1 MVFGSASMIILAG
14 CIAISYLSF
23 NVWSYVGNL
32 SVAKQGQQE
41 YLSAQLEIEYLKLQ
55 DAIDDVED
63 GGQPYLDD
71 LRKRFDIFYSRTLP
85 LRRGS
90 GAGQF
95 NPDLMKLKVLLD
107 EQVPLIDGTD
117 EQLLAG
123 LDDLRRELDSVRTL
137 PRSIG
142 LDFISFVAQNSE
154 AERDRTVALIEVLI
168 VSVTAMIFIFMGL
181 IIGLLRQA
189 KSLHDA
195 TQAATNKDKRLGA
208 TLRGSLDGIVVT
220 DAEANI
226 IDFGHSAEDIFGHS
240 REDAIGKKFYD
251 LLLPPAE
258 RELFLEAMEHYR
270 QTGETT
276 FAERGRMQIKA
287 LHRDGHIFP
296 AEIGASIADRDAEA
310 EFFFVCYVRDIT
322 DQEGQKAE
330 LITSRDNAISNSR
343 ERSRFFAMM
352 SHEMR
357 TPLNGILSALQMLEG
372 SPLNKAQQSYLGA
385 ALTSGDI
392 LLSHINDVLAIERA
406 EDSQN
411 PEPSPCDIATLVESL
426 VATLQPFARDN
437 ETVIEL
443 EQSQTQDRWFMTEP
457 RGVEQIIV
465 NLLSNA
471 IKFTP
476 GGAVK
481 LAISYMPD
489 TGSLHLDVTDTGIG
503 IAEEDLHRIFEDFI
517 SLDSSYERRTN
528 GTGLGL
534 GIVQRFVNS
543 MGGQITCA
551 STLGEG
557 THFHVELPMVE
568 APPDQLPKHE
578 SQQPFESTQ
587 HKQHLLVVDDNEI
600 NRDLLG
606 AMLER
611 LGHEVS
617 YATGGQQAID
627 ISLIT
632 QFDAILM
639 DISMPEIS
647 GTQATRQI
655 RSRPGLNQNTHI
667 IAVTAHALPSER
679 EAFSAA
685 GMNGFLAKPINL
697 RELDRCLV
705 AHEVCASSQIPSD
718 QGADIPVLDDN
729 QLAELLEV
737 IGRDGYAARIEKLR
751 AQFVTE
757 LAALEAATSVRDIQA
772 HAHSMAGAC
781 GMLGA
786 KRLHRLLQTIEAACK
801 IGKADDAQRQIESV
815 PAAIEASLEAWDA
828 VLKS

>member
-330 LITSRDNAISNSR
+330 LITSRDNALSNSR

-357 TPLNGILSALQMLEG
+357 TPLNGILSALHG
-372 SPLNKAQQSYLGA
+372 SS
-385 ALTSGDI
+385 
-392 LLSHINDVLAIERA
+392 
-406 EDSQN
+406 
-411 PEPSPCDIATLVESL
+411 
-426 VATLQPFARDN
+426 
-437 ETVIEL
+437 
-443 EQSQTQDRWFMTEP
+443 
-457 RGVEQIIV
+457 
-465 NLLSNA
+465 
-471 IKFTP
+471 
-476 GGAVK
+476 
-481 LAISYMPD
+481 
-489 TGSLHLDVTDTGIG
+489 
-503 IAEEDLHRIFEDFI
+503 
-517 SLDSSYERRTN
+517 
-528 GTGLGL
+528 
-534 GIVQRFVNS
+534 
-543 MGGQITCA
+543 
-551 STLGEG
+551 
-557 THFHVELPMVE
+557 
-568 APPDQLPKHE
+568 
-578 SQQPFESTQ
+578 
-587 HKQHLLVVDDNEI
+587 
-600 NRDLLG
+600 
-606 AMLER
+606 
-611 LGHEVS
+611 
-617 YATGGQQAID
+617 
-627 ISLIT
+627 
-632 QFDAILM
+632 
-639 DISMPEIS
+639 
-647 GTQATRQI
+647 
-655 RSRPGLNQNTHI
+655 
-667 IAVTAHALPSER
+667 
-679 EAFSAA
+679 
-685 GMNGFLAKPINL
+685 
-697 RELDRCLV
+697 
-705 AHEVCASSQIPSD
+705 
-718 QGADIPVLDDN
+718 
-729 QLAELLEV
+729 
-737 IGRDGYAARIEKLR
+737 
-751 AQFVTE
+751 
-757 LAALEAATSVRDIQA
+757 
-772 HAHSMAGAC
+772 
-781 GMLGA
+781 
-786 KRLHRLLQTIEAACK
+786 
-801 IGKADDAQRQIESV
+801 
-815 PAAIEASLEAWDA
+815 
-828 VLKS
+828 